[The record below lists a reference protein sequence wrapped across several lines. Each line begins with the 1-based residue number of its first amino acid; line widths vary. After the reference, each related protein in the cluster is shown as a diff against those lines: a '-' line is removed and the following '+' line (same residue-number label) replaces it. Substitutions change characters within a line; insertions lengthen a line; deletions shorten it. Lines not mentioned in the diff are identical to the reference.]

1 MSFTARPFAELIN
14 EAVADSDE
22 VEARSYSGRA
32 MYGHRCLAITG
43 THQACLELLK
53 QVHNIALSELFDL
66 AIDAPD
72 DGDADANDAYAAR
85 DWVTDIVDSMLSYQ
99 TDSMGF
105 EIVLYWPNEEYVD
118 PAAEEAEAEE
128 DEDN

>member
-32 MYGHRCLAITG
+32 MYGRRCLAITG

-53 QVHNIALSELFDL
+53 QVHNIALSELFDIAVDL
-66 AIDAPD
+66 GDND
-72 DGDADANDAYAAR
+72 DADANDAYAAR
-85 DWVTDIVDSMLSYQ
+85 DWLMTDIVDTMLSYN
-99 TDSMGF
+99 TDSMGHD
-105 EIVLYWPNEEYVD
+105 IVMYWPNEEFI
-118 PAAEEAEAEE
+118 EADTEE

>member
-1 MSFTARPFAELIN
+1 MSFTPRSFAELIN

-22 VEARSYSGRA
+22 VAARSYSGRG
-32 MYGHRCLAITG
+32 MYGRQCLAITG

-66 AIDAPD
+66 AVDLGD
-72 DGDADANDAYAAR
+72 NDDADANDAYAAR
-85 DWVTDIVDSMLSYQ
+85 DWLTDIVDTMLSYQ

-105 EIVLYWPNEEYVD
+105 DIVMYWPDEEFVD
-118 PAAEEAEAEE
+118 PDGDEAEE

>member
-1 MSFTARPFAELIN
+1 MSFTTRPFAELIN

-43 THQACLELLK
+43 PHQACLELLK
-53 QVHNIALSELFDL
+53 QVHNIALAELFDIAVDL
-66 AIDAPD
+66 GDND
-72 DGDADANDAYAAR
+72 DADANDAYAAR
-85 DWVTDIVDSMLSYQ
+85 DWLTDIVDTMLSYN
-99 TDSMGF
+99 TDSMGHD
-105 EIVLYWPNEEYVD
+105 IVMYWPNEEFI
-118 PAAEEAEAEE
+118 EADTEE